1 MACSLAQLESNRR
14 NAQRSTGPRTPQGRS
29 KSRRN
34 GLKHGLTGQGI
45 VLPSEDAEEL
55 DRRFDTLEAEMKPN
69 SELARQLVLRV
80 ALMTVK
86 LDRSA
91 EHEAKALAF
100 RMRKAQAEFD
110 DARLAEVEKYY
121 SWIAAEPATNA
132 RRLRNSPEGIDRLIG
147 AIEELRSDLA
157 HPQGMRWGWKQCDH
171 LHHLMGRRRTDV
183 PVSRA
188 RALTEATA
196 GNFEYLDKT
205 DGAGLEKLDRQLW
218 ALGTLVGLVDE
229 EIAKLKAL
237 REGLDLEGLEL
248 DRSEAAARAMFDAS
262 PEAVLARKYEAS
274 NERGLYRA
282 LREFRQI
289 QAQIPQVEETPQ
301 LADDPVEEL
310 GSCLPEPPGENIE
323 DSDVD
328 PIETDEDPAEPMR
341 VDRAASNDRPG
352 SFVQIKTPL
361 TDPPGGFPG
370 KL

>member
-1 MACSLAQLESNRR
+1 MACSPAQLESNRR
-14 NAQRSTGPRTPQGRS
+14 NAQLSNGHRTPCGKL

-34 GLKHGLTGQGI
+34 GLKHGLTGRGI
-45 VLPSEDAEEL
+45 VLATEDAEEL
-55 DRRFDTLEAEMKPN
+55 DRRFETLEAEMKPN

-91 EHEAKALAF
+91 EHEARMISF

-110 DARLAEVEKYY
+110 VEKYY
-121 SWIAAEPATNA
+121 SWIAAEPVTNA
-132 RRLRNSPEGIDRLIG
+132 RRLRSSPEGIDRLIG

-171 LHHLMGRRRTDV
+171 LHHLMGRSRTDV

-262 PEAVLARKYEAS
+262 PDAVLARKYEAS

-289 QAQIPQVEETPQ
+289 QAQIPKDEAAPQ
-301 LADDPVEEL
+301 LADEPVEEL
-310 GSCLPEPPGENIE
+310 GSCLPEPPGDDLEE
-323 DSDVD
+323 TDVD
-328 PIETDEDPAEPMR
+328 PIATDKGPAETVR
-341 VDRAASNDRPG
+341 VDRAASNHR
-352 SFVQIKTPL
+352 SEAFVQVEAPL
-361 TDPPGGFPG
+361 SGPLESFPG